1 MYLLS
6 LCFVAICA
14 YCSTWGFF
22 LFSLRAHWWNIV
34 FLGRRAWLCCG
45 VFLAQV
51 VMCVAQKECF
61 WVCDKSFHH
70 VPSHGKHHCNG
81 RSNSNKGTNNI
92 RGVHIKSKRHGET
105 DRSRENKGFP
115 FLYGFTETPTRRM
128 LRLTIIWPT
137 VYVPSAIAHHQD
149 HRLMWGVD
157 LFANCRYRR
166 TFGKGQ
172 QGKPLGIRYRTFRDL
187 DSISTTFFLYDRFRN
202 VAANV
207 QRNGRRK
214 CKSINKFFVLRPG
227 TPKPPFPDRTQKR
240 QSDDRP

>member
-1 MYLLS
+1 
-6 LCFVAICA
+6 
-14 YCSTWGFF
+14 
-22 LFSLRAHWWNIV
+22 
-34 FLGRRAWLCCG
+34 
-45 VFLAQV
+45 
-51 VMCVAQKECF
+51 MCVAQKECF

-105 DRSRENKGFP
+105 DRQTDRFRENKGIP

-166 TFGKGQ
+166 TFGKETA
-172 QGKPLGIRYRTFRDL
+172 GKA
-187 DSISTTFFLYDRFRN
+187 FRN
-202 VAANV
+202 PIPNFPWSGFHFNHFFPI
-207 QRNGRRK
+207 RPFSKCGRK
-214 CKSINKFFVLRPG
+214 CTTERP
-227 TPKPPFPDRTQKR
+227 TEMQEY
-240 QSDDRP
+240 